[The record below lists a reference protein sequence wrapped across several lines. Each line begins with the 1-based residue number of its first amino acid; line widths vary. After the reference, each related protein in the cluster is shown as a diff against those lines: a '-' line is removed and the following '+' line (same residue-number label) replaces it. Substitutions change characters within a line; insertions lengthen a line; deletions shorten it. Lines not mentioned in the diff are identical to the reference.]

1 MSCNHTSAN
10 HKSMDPETIYT
21 CPMHPEIEQV
31 GPGNCPICGMA
42 LEPQGV
48 SLDEDRTEYFS
59 MRLRFVI
66 CSILSF
72 PILLLVMGEH
82 FLGVPVSHYI
92 LPQYNIWTQ
101 FILATPVMLWGAFPF
116 FQRGWQSILT
126 MNLNM
131 FTLISMGTGVAYIYS
146 IFASFL
152 PDMFPETMRNID
164 GRIDVYFEAAAVIV
178 TLVLLGQVLE
188 LKARSET
195 SSAIK
200 SLLGLAPKI
209 ARIVDA
215 DGSEKDIPLDQVKV
229 GMLLRVRPGEAIP
242 VDGIISEGGSTID
255 ESMITGEPIP
265 VSKSEGDSVTG
276 GTLNQTSSFLMK
288 AKHVGSETVL
298 SQIVHMVSQAQ
309 RSRAP
314 IQKLADIVA
323 SYFVPAVVL
332 VAIVTAIVW
341 GLWGPE
347 PRVAFAIVN
356 AVAVLIIACPCAL
369 GLATPMSIMVGVGK
383 GANLGVLIRDAQSL
397 EIMEDI
403 NILVVDKTGT
413 LTEGA
418 PKLSSVIPTENYN
431 GKMVLQYAATLEK
444 GSEHPLAKAILE
456 GAHER
461 NIKLGKIKNFESV
474 TGKGVMGSV
483 DGIQAGFG
491 NEKLMHD
498 INIDLSPITTQANQ
512 LLKNA
517 ETVMYLSIG
526 GKLAGIVSVVD
537 PIKKST
543 PEALAQL
550 KQSGLKILMLTGD
563 NQYTAQSVANKL
575 EIKDIEAG
583 VLPSRKIEV
592 VAKLQQE
599 GYRVA
604 MAGDGI
610 NDAPALAQADVGIA
624 MGTGADIAMESAKVT
639 LVKGDLRGI
648 VRARALSI
656 ETMKNIRQNLFFAFA
671 YNILGVPVAA
681 GVLYPFFDILLSPII
696 ASAAMTFSSV
706 SVIVNALRLRRVRL

>member
-1 MSCNHTSAN
+1 MSCNHISAN
-10 HKSMDPETIYT
+10 HKAMDPEAIYT

-48 SLDEDRTEYFS
+48 SLNEDRTEYLS
-59 MRLRFVI
+59 MRLRFAL

-82 FLGVPVSHYI
+82 FFGVPVSHYI

-101 FILATPVMLWGAFPF
+101 FIFATPVMLWGAFPF

-146 IFASFL
+146 IFATFL

-200 SLLGLAPKI
+200 SLLSLAPKT
-209 ARIVDA
+209 ARVVDINGA
-215 DGSEKDIPLDQVKV
+215 EIDMPLDQVKAE
-229 GMLLRVRPGEAIP
+229 MILRVRPGEAVP
-242 VDGIISEGGSTID
+242 VDGVISEGGSTVD

-265 VSKSEGDSVTG
+265 ISKFEGDSVTG
-276 GTLNQTSSFLMK
+276 GTLNQTSSFLMR
-288 AKHVGSETVL
+288 AEHVGSETVL

-314 IQKLADIVA
+314 IQKLVDIVA

-332 VAIVTAIVW
+332 IAIVTSIVW
-341 GLWGPE
+341 GFWGPE
-347 PRVAFAIVN
+347 PKIAFAIVN

-397 EIMEDI
+397 EIMEKI
-403 NILVVDKTGT
+403 NVLVVDKTGT

-418 PKLSSVIPTENYN
+418 PKLSNVISTDNYN
-431 GKMVLQYAATLEK
+431 EEMVLRYAATLEK

-461 NIKLGKIKNFESV
+461 NIQLSAIKNFESL

-483 DGIQAGFG
+483 DGIQIGFG

-498 INIDLSPITTQANQ
+498 INIDLSPIKTQANI

-526 GKLAGIVSVVD
+526 ERLAGIVSVVD
-537 PIKKST
+537 PIKKSS
-543 PEALAQL
+543 PEALDQL
-550 KQSGLKILMLTGD
+550 RQSGLKILMLTGD
-563 NQYTAQSVANKL
+563 NKYTAQSVADKL
-575 EIKDIEAG
+575 GIKDIEAG

-592 VAKLQQE
+592 VKKLQQD
-599 GYRVA
+599 GFKVA

-639 LVKGDLRGI
+639 LVRGDLRGI
-648 VRARALSI
+648 MRARNLSI

-671 YNILGVPVAA
+671 YNALGVPVAA
-681 GVLYPFFDILLSPII
+681 GVLYPFFGVLLSPII
-696 ASAAMTFSSV
+696 ASAAMTFSSF
-706 SVIVNALRLRRVRL
+706 SVILNALRLRKMRL

>member
-1 MSCNHTSAN
+1 MSCDHPPAK
-10 HKSMDPETIYT
+10 HKMVDSEAIYT
-21 CPMHPEIEQV
+21 CPMHPEVEQI
-31 GPGNCPICGMA
+31 GPGSCPICGMA
-42 LEPQGV
+42 LEPKEA
-48 SLDEDRTEYFS
+48 SANEDRTEYLS
-59 MRLRFVI
+59 MRLRFLI
-66 CSILSF
+66 CGILSL
-72 PILLLVMGEH
+72 PILVLVMGEH
-82 FLGVPVSHYI
+82 FLGIPISDYI
-92 LPQYNIWTQ
+92 LPQFNVWTQ
-101 FILATPVMLWGAFPF
+101 FILATPVMLWGAAPF

-131 FTLISMGTGVAYIYS
+131 FTLIAMGTGVAYIYS
-146 IFASFL
+146 VCATFF
-152 PDMFPETMRNID
+152 PDVFPETMRNSN
-164 GRIDVYFEAAAVIV
+164 GYVDVYFEAAAVIV

-200 SLLGLAPKI
+200 SLLGLAPKT
-209 ARIVDA
+209 ARIVDPNGA
-215 DGSEKDIPLDQVKV
+215 ERDIPLEQVEV
-229 GMLLRVRPGEAIP
+229 GMLLRVRPGEAVP
-242 VDGIISEGGSTID
+242 VDGIISDGGSTVD

-265 VSKSEGDSVTG
+265 VSKAEGDSVTG

-288 AKHVGSETVL
+288 AEHVGSETVL

-314 IQKLADIVA
+314 IQKLADVVA

-332 VAIVTAIVW
+332 VAILTSIVW

-347 PRVAFAIVN
+347 PKIAFAIVN

-383 GANLGVLIRDAQSL
+383 GASLGVLIRDAQSL
-397 EIMEDI
+397 ELMEKI
-403 NILVVDKTGT
+403 NVLVVDKTGT

-418 PKLSSVIPTENYN
+418 PKLNHVIPTKNYDETT
-431 GKMVLQYAATLEK
+431 VLQYAATIEK
-444 GSEHPLAKAILE
+444 GSEHPLARAILE
-456 GAHER
+456 GAQER
-461 NIKLGKIKNFESV
+461 NIQLSAIKNFESV
-474 TGKGVMGSV
+474 TGKGIIGSI
-483 DGIQAGFG
+483 DGVQVGFG
-491 NEKLMHD
+491 NDKLMHD
-498 INIDLSPITTQANQ
+498 LNIDLSSITTQANQ

-517 ETVMYLSIG
+517 ETVMYLSIED
-526 GKLAGIVSVVD
+526 KLAGIVSVVD

-543 PEALAQL
+543 PEALDQL
-550 KQSGLKILMLTGD
+550 RQSGLKILMLTGD
-563 NQYTAQSVANKL
+563 NKYTAQSVANKL
-575 EIKDIEAG
+575 GIKDIEAG

-592 VAKLQQE
+592 VTKLQQE
-599 GYRVA
+599 GYKVA

-671 YNILGVPVAA
+671 YNTLGVPIAA
-681 GVLYPFFDILLSPII
+681 GVLYPLFGILLSPII

-706 SVIVNALRLRRVRL
+706 SVIFNALRLRRARL

>member
-1 MSCNHTSAN
+1 MDCD
-10 HKSMDPETIYT
+10 HKAVNYTATGPDTIYT

-31 GPGNCPICGMA
+31 GSGSCPICGMA
-42 LEPQGV
+42 LEPKGV
-48 SLDEDRTEYFS
+48 SLDEDRTEYLS
-59 MRLRFVI
+59 MRLRFII
-66 CSILSF
+66 CSVLSL
-72 PILLLVMGEH
+72 PVLLLVMGEH

-92 LPQYNIWTQ
+92 FPKYNIWTQ
-101 FILATPVMLWGAFPF
+101 FILTTPVMLWGAFPF

-131 FTLISMGTGVAYIYS
+131 FTLISMGTGIAYIYS
-146 IFASFL
+146 IFATFS
-152 PDMFPETMRNID
+152 PDMFPEIMRNID
-164 GRIDVYFEAAAVIV
+164 GGIDVYFEAAAVIV

-200 SLLGLAPKI
+200 SLLGLAPKT
-209 ARIVDA
+209 ARIVDI
-215 DGSEKDIPLDQVKV
+215 DGSEKDIPLDQVAV
-229 GMLLRVRPGEAIP
+229 GMILRVRPGEAIP

-332 VAIVTAIVW
+332 VAILTAIVW

-397 EIMEDI
+397 ELMEKI
-403 NILVVDKTGT
+403 NVLIVDKTGT

-418 PKLSSVIPTENYN
+418 PKLSHVVPTENYDE
-431 GKMVLQYAATLEK
+431 KTVLQYSATLEK

-456 GAHER
+456 GAQDR
-461 NIKLGKIKNFESV
+461 NIKLSTIKNFESS
-474 TGKGVMGSV
+474 TGKGVTGSIDDTQV
-483 DGIQAGFG
+483 GFG
-491 NEKLMHD
+491 NDKLMHD
-498 INIDLSPITTQANQ
+498 LNIDLSSIAPQADQ

-517 ETVMYLSIG
+517 ETVVYLSIG
-526 GKLAGIVSVVD
+526 DKLAGIVSVVD
-537 PIKKST
+537 PIKEST
-543 PEALAQL
+543 PEALDQL
-550 KQSGLKILMLTGD
+550 RQSGLKILMLTGD
-563 NQYTAQSVANKL
+563 NKYTAQSVADKL
-575 EIKDIEAG
+575 GIKDVEAG

-592 VAKLQQE
+592 VKMLQE
-599 GYRVA
+599 DGFGVA

-624 MGTGADIAMESAKVT
+624 MGSGADIAMESAKVT

-671 YNILGVPVAA
+671 YN
-681 GVLYPFFDILLSPII
+681 
-696 ASAAMTFSSV
+696 T
-706 SVIVNALRLRRVRL
+706 NHQK

>member
-1 MSCNHTSAN
+1 MSCKHTSDN
-10 HKSMDPETIYT
+10 RKVMDPEAIYT
-21 CPMHPEIEQV
+21 CPMHPEIEQI
-31 GPGNCPICGMA
+31 GPGSCPICGMA
-42 LEPQGV
+42 LEPKGV
-48 SLDEDRTEYFS
+48 SLDEDRTEYLS
-59 MRLRFVI
+59 MRLRFII
-66 CSILSF
+66 CGILSL

-82 FLGVPVSHYI
+82 FLGFPVSDYI
-92 LPQYNIWTQ
+92 LPRFNVWTQ
-101 FILATPVMLWGAFPF
+101 FVLATPVMFWGAFPF

-126 MNLNM
+126 LNLNM
-131 FTLISMGTGVAYIYS
+131 FTLIAMGTGVAYIYS
-146 IFASFL
+146 VCATIF
-152 PDMFPETMRNID
+152 PDIFPETMRNSD
-164 GRIDVYFEAAAVIV
+164 GYVDVYFEAAAVIV

-200 SLLGLAPKI
+200 SLLGLAPKS
-209 ARIVDA
+209 ARIVDPN
-215 DGSEKDIPLDQVKV
+215 GLERDIPLKQVEMD
-229 GMLLRVRPGEAIP
+229 MLLRVRPGESVP
-242 VDGIISEGGSTID
+242 VDGIISDGESTVD

-265 VSKSEGDSVTG
+265 VSKVEGDSVTG

-288 AKHVGSETVL
+288 AEHVGSETVL

-314 IQKLADIVA
+314 IQKLADVVA

-332 VAIVTAIVW
+332 VAILTSIIW

-347 PRVAFAIVN
+347 PKIAFAIVN

-383 GANLGVLIRDAQSL
+383 GASLGVLIRDAQSL
-397 EIMEDI
+397 ELMEKI
-403 NILVVDKTGT
+403 NVLVVDKTGT

-418 PKLSSVIPTENYN
+418 PKLSHIIPTKNYDE
-431 GKMVLQYAATLEK
+431 KTVLQYAATIEK
-444 GSEHPLAKAILE
+444 GSEHPLARAILE
-456 GAHER
+456 GAQER
-461 NIKLGKIKNFESV
+461 NIQLSTIKNFDSV
-474 TGKGVMGSV
+474 TGKGVLGSIDSV
-483 DGIQAGFG
+483 QVGFG
-491 NEKLMHD
+491 NDKLMRD
-498 INIDLSPITTQANQ
+498 LNIDLSSIATQANQ

-526 GKLAGIVSVVD
+526 NKLAGIVSVVD
-537 PIKKST
+537 PIKKTT
-543 PEALAQL
+543 PEALDQL
-550 KQSGLKILMLTGD
+550 RQSDLKILMLTGD
-563 NQYTAQSVANKL
+563 NKYTAQSVADKL
-575 EIKDIEAG
+575 GIKDIEAG

-592 VAKLQQE
+592 VTKLQQE
-599 GYRVA
+599 GYKVA

-648 VRARALSI
+648 IRARVLSI

-671 YNILGVPVAA
+671 YNVLGVPIAA
-681 GVLYPFFDILLSPII
+681 GLLYPIFGILLSPII

-706 SVIVNALRLRRVRL
+706 SVILNALRLRKARL

>member
-1 MSCNHTSAN
+1 
-10 HKSMDPETIYT
+10 
-21 CPMHPEIEQV
+21 MHPEIEQV

-42 LEPQGV
+42 LEPKGV
-48 SLDEDRTEYFS
+48 SLDEDRTEYLS
-59 MRLRFVI
+59 MRLRFII
-66 CSILSF
+66 CSILSL
-72 PILLLVMGEH
+72 PVLLLVMGEH
-82 FLGVPVSHYI
+82 FLGVPISHYI
-92 LPQYNIWTQ
+92 LPKYNIWSQ
-101 FILATPVMLWGAFPF
+101 FILTTPVMLWGAFPF

-146 IFASFL
+146 IFATFL
-152 PDMFPETMRNID
+152 PGIFPETMRNLD
-164 GRIDVYFEAAAVIV
+164 GGIDVYFEAAAVIV

-209 ARIVDA
+209 ARIVDM
-215 DGSEKDIPLDQVKV
+215 DGLEKDIPLNQVEV

-242 VDGIISEGGSTID
+242 VDGAISEGSSTID

-288 AKHVGSETVL
+288 ALHVGSETVL
-298 SQIVHMVSQAQ
+298 SQIVYMVSQAQ

-323 SYFVPAVVL
+323 SYFVPAVML
-332 VAIVTAIVW
+332 SAILTAIVW
-341 GLWGPE
+341 GLWGPD
-347 PRVAFAIVN
+347 PRITFTIVN

-397 EIMEDI
+397 ELMEKI
-403 NILVVDKTGT
+403 NVLVVDKTGT

-418 PKLSSVIPTENYN
+418 PKLSHIVPTKDYDE
-431 GKMVLQYAATLEK
+431 KIVLQYSATLEK

-456 GAHER
+456 GAQER
-461 NIKLGKIKNFESV
+461 NIKLSAIKSFESS
-474 TGKGVMGSV
+474 TGKGVTGLI
-483 DGIQAGFG
+483 DGVQVGFG
-491 NEKLMHD
+491 NDKLMS
-498 INIDLSPITTQANQ
+498 DLKVDHSSIALQADK

-526 GKLAGIVSVVD
+526 DKLAGIVSVID
-537 PIKKST
+537 PIKEST
-543 PEALAQL
+543 PEALDQL
-550 KQSGLKILMLTGD
+550 RQSGLKILMLTGD
-563 NQYTAQSVANKL
+563 NKYTAQSVADKL
-575 EIKDIEAG
+575 GIKDVEAG
-583 VLPSRKIEV
+583 VLPGRKIEV
-592 VAKLQQE
+592 VKKLQQD
-599 GYRVA
+599 GFKVA

-624 MGTGADIAMESAKVT
+624 MGSGADNAMESAKVT

-671 YNILGVPVAA
+671 YNTLGVPVAA
-681 GVLYPFFDILLSPII
+681 GVLYPFFGILLSPII

-706 SVIVNALRLRRVRL
+706 SVIFNALRLRRVRI

>member
-1 MSCNHTSAN
+1 MDCD
-10 HKSMDPETIYT
+10 HKTVDYTVTDPDTIYT

-31 GPGNCPICGMA
+31 GPGSCPICGMA
-42 LEPQGV
+42 LEPKGV
-48 SLDEDRTEYFS
+48 SLDEDRTEYLS
-59 MRLRFVI
+59 MRLRFII
-66 CSILSF
+66 CSVLSL
-72 PILLLVMGEH
+72 PVLLLVMGEH
-82 FLGVPVSHYI
+82 FLGVPVAHYI
-92 LPQYNIWTQ
+92 LPQYNVWTQ
-101 FILATPVMLWGAFPF
+101 FILTTPVMLWGAFPF

-146 IFASFL
+146 IFATFL

-164 GRIDVYFEAAAVIV
+164 GGIDVYFEAAAVIV

-200 SLLGLAPKI
+200 SLLGLSPKT
-209 ARIVDA
+209 ARIVEM

-242 VDGIISEGGSTID
+242 VDGTISEGGSTID

-298 SQIVHMVSQAQ
+298 SQIVQMVSQAQ

-332 VAIVTAIVW
+332 VASATAIVW

-397 EIMEDI
+397 ELMEKI
-403 NILVVDKTGT
+403 NVLVVDKTGT

-418 PKLSSVIPTENYN
+418 PKLSHVVPTEGYDE
-431 GKMVLQYAATLEK
+431 KTVLQYSATLEK
-444 GSEHPLAKAILE
+444 GSEHPLAKVILE
-456 GAHER
+456 GAQDR
-461 NIKLGKIKNFESV
+461 NIKLSAIKNFESS
-474 TGKGVMGSV
+474 TGKGVTGSIADTQV
-483 DGIQAGFG
+483 GFG
-491 NEKLMHD
+491 NDKLMHD
-498 INIDLSPITTQANQ
+498 LNIDLSSIAPQADQ
-512 LLKNA
+512 LLKSA

-526 GKLAGIVSVVD
+526 DKLAGIVSVVD

-543 PEALAQL
+543 PEALDQL
-550 KQSGLKILMLTGD
+550 RQSGLKILMLTGD
-563 NQYTAQSVANKL
+563 NKYTAQSVADKL
-575 EIKDIEAG
+575 GIKDVEAG

-592 VAKLQQE
+592 VKMLQE
-599 GYRVA
+599 DGFGVA

-624 MGTGADIAMESAKVT
+624 MGSGADIAMESAKVT

-671 YNILGVPVAA
+671 YNTLGVPVAA
-681 GVLYPFFDILLSPII
+681 GVLYPFFGILLSPII

-706 SVIVNALRLRRVRL
+706 SVILNALRLRKVRL